1 MEQMQREMELGDG
14 MDPDEFSIGNS
25 VEDPEPAPG
34 EEVGVRGGVE
44 GRGHAGKPGMGSGAR
59 RSVCGILDIET
70 LLRPI
75 ACVGPRVTLC

>member
-34 EEVGVRGGVE
+34 EEVGVRGGWRAGDTPGSRAWAAV
-44 GRGHAGKPGMGSGAR
+44 RGGVCAAYWTLKRCSGQLPAL
-59 RSVCGILDIET
+59 GL
-70 LLRPI
+70 
-75 ACVGPRVTLC
+75 G